1 MKARDKKYEELQ
13 GKMKELKLK
22 EAAEIDKLKNIREK
36 IKTIQVQ
43 IDEIEAEKRLEDAN
57 EISEILAI
65 AGLNFEELKNSLKN
79 GDVLSI
85 QDKLDKAKTEINAN
99 NE

>member
-13 GKMKELKLK
+13 GKMKELKSK
-22 EAAEIDKLKNIREK
+22 EAAELDKLKNIREK

>member
-13 GKMKELKLK
+13 GKMKELKSK
-22 EAAEIDKLKNIREK
+22 EAAELDKLKNIREK

-85 QDKLDKAKTEINAN
+85 QDKLDKARTETNAS

>member
-13 GKMKELKLK
+13 GKMKELKSK
-22 EAAEIDKLKNIREK
+22 EAAELDKLKNIREK

-85 QDKLDKAKTEINAN
+85 QDKLDKARTEINAS

>member
-22 EAAEIDKLKNIREK
+22 EAAELDKLKNIREK